1 LVKITEMKKLTYRKN
16 KIMKT
21 LTLLAGLLLSLGMAA
36 QSHGEIFGKIIDEN
50 NNPVAG
56 VIVRAENNGIV
67 VGAATDERGI
77 YRINGVEPGTYT
89 VIYDLIGYSQLQ
101 VANVE
106 VKSDQ
111 IRKLSDYTLATASYG
126 TGGPVIIRAE
136 KPLIDINGGTA
147 ISLGASE
154 LKNNAAANGGSLKA
168 ILTSM
173 SSDIKTSDRGEELYF
188 RGSRSGSVVYIIDG
202 VKIYGSPLNIPSSGI
217 GNITVYTGGVPA
229 KYGDSTGGYV
239 IIDTKSYRDAAREK
253 K

>member
-1 LVKITEMKKLTYRKN
+1 
-16 KIMKT
+16 MKT
-21 LTLLAGLLLSLGMAA
+21 ITLLASLLISLGMAA

-50 NNPVAG
+50 NNPIAG

-67 VGAATDERGI
+67 VGAATDDRGI

-89 VIYDLIGYSQLQ
+89 LFYDLIGYNQLEVSDVQ
-101 VANVE
+101 

-111 IRKLSDYTLATASYG
+111 IRKLSDYTLTTATYG
-126 TGGPVIIRAE
+126 TGPLIIRAE

-147 ISLGASE
+147 ISLGAKE

-188 RGSRSGSVVYIIDG
+188 RGSRSGSVVYYIDG

-217 GNITVYTGGVPA
+217 NNITVYTGGVPA

-239 IIDTKSYRDAAREK
+239 IIDTKSFRDAAREK

>member
-1 LVKITEMKKLTYRKN
+1 
-16 KIMKT
+16 MKT
-21 LTLLAGLLLSLGMAA
+21 ITLLASLLISLGMAA
-36 QSHGEIFGKIIDEN
+36 QSHGEIFGKIVDEN

-67 VGAATDERGI
+67 VGAATDERGL

-89 VIYDLIGYSQLQ
+89 IFYDLIGYSQLQ
-101 VANVE
+101 VSDVQ

-111 IRKLSDYTLATASYG
+111 IRKLSDFTLTTASYG

-147 ISLGASE
+147 ISLGAKE
-154 LKNNAAANGGSLKA
+154 LKDNAAANGGSLKA
-168 ILTSM
+168 ILSSM

-188 RGSRSGSVVYIIDG
+188 RGSRSGSVVYYIDG

-217 GNITVYTGGVPA
+217 SNITVYTGGVPA

-239 IIDTKSYRDAAREK
+239 IIDTKSFRDAAREK

>member
-1 LVKITEMKKLTYRKN
+1 MKA
-16 KIMKT
+16 I
-21 LTLLAGLLLSLGMAA
+21 TLLASLLISLGMAA
-36 QSHGEIFGKIIDEN
+36 QTHGEIYGKILDEN
-50 NNPVAG
+50 KNPIAG
-56 VIVRAENNGIV
+56 VIVRAENNGVV
-67 VGAATDERGI
+67 VGAATDDRGV

-89 VIYDLIGYSQLQ
+89 LFCDLIGYSQLQ
-101 VANVE
+101 VSNVL

-111 IRKLSDYTLATASYG
+111 ISKLEDYTMATANYG
-126 TGGPVIIRAE
+126 TGPVVIRAG

-188 RGSRSGSVVYIIDG
+188 RGSRSGSVVYYIDG
-202 VKIYGSPLNIPSSGI
+202 VKIHGAPLNIPSSGI
-217 GNITVYTGGVPA
+217 NNITVYTGGVPA

-239 IIDTKSYRDAAREK
+239 IIDTKSFRDCVKEK

>member
-1 LVKITEMKKLTYRKN
+1 MKA
-16 KIMKT
+16 I
-21 LTLLAGLLLSLGMAA
+21 TLLASLLISLGMAA
-36 QSHGEIFGKIIDEN
+36 QTHGEIYGKILDEN
-50 NNPVAG
+50 KNPMAG
-56 VIVRAENNGIV
+56 VIVRAENNGVV
-67 VGAATDERGI
+67 VGAATDDRGV

-89 VIYDLIGYSQLQ
+89 LFCDLIGYSQLQ
-101 VANVE
+101 VSNVL

-111 IRKLSDYTLATASYG
+111 ISKLEDYTMATAIYG
-126 TGGPVIIRAE
+126 TGPVVIRAG

-188 RGSRSGSVVYIIDG
+188 RGSRSGSVIYYIDG

-217 GNITVYTGGVPA
+217 NNITVYTGGVPA

-239 IIDTKSYRDAAREK
+239 IIDTKSFRDCVKEK

>member
-1 LVKITEMKKLTYRKN
+1 MKA
-16 KIMKT
+16 I
-21 LTLLAGLLLSLGMAA
+21 TLLASLLLSLGMAA
-36 QSHGEIFGKIIDEN
+36 QTHGEIFGKILDEN
-50 NNPVAG
+50 KNPIAG

-67 VGAATDERGI
+67 VGAATDERGV

-89 VIYDLIGYSQLQ
+89 LFCDLIGYSQLQ
-101 VANVE
+101 VSNVL

-111 IRKLSDYTLATASYG
+111 ISKLEDYTMATANYG
-126 TGGPVIIRAE
+126 NGSVIIRAG

-173 SSDIKTSDRGEELYF
+173 SSEIKTSDRGEELYF
-188 RGSRSGSVVYIIDG
+188 RGSRSGSVVYYIDG

-217 GNITVYTGGVPA
+217 NNITVYTGGVPA

-239 IIDTKSYRDAAREK
+239 IIDTKSFRDCIREK

>member
-1 LVKITEMKKLTYRKN
+1 VKITEMKKLTYRKN